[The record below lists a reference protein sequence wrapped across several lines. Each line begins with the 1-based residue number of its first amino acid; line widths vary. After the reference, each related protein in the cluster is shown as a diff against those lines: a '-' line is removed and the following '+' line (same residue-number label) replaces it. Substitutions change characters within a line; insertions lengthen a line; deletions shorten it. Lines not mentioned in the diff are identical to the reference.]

1 MINEKPFMQRLT
13 EAYEEQK
20 YTYFVTDGEGN
31 CMAENMTEIDARM
44 YAMKHGWS
52 IGRTEIEKLSDG
64 EVLDLVYDYCEAQVM
79 EHPILEGIITI
90 LKENE

>member
-13 EAYEEQK
+13 EAYEDQK

-52 IGRTEIEKLSDG
+52 IGRKDNDEDWYKWCTLHLRK
-64 EVLDLVYDYCEAQVM
+64 
-79 EHPILEGIITI
+79 
-90 LKENE
+90 

>member
-1 MINEKPFMQRLT
+1 MQRLR
-13 EAYEEQK
+13 EAYEDQK

-52 IGRTEIEKLSDG
+52 IGRKDNDED
-64 EVLDLVYDYCEAQVM
+64 
-79 EHPILEGIITI
+79 
-90 LKENE
+90 